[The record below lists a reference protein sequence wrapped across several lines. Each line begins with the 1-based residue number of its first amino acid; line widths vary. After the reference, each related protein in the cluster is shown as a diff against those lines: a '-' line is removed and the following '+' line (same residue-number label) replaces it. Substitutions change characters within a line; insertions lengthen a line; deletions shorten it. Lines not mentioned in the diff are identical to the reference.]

1 MKLYFKNLVNY
12 SFCFFLLLSLI
23 IVSCKEK
30 SQSLSET
37 LNTETKLALSKDQD
51 FITYSKVSKD
61 FREKVSV
68 DYYGYNKIDKS
79 ILNKELQTVKNDADF
94 IKAYEKAGLNN
105 AKEFVEY
112 QMIQKD
118 KIHILL
124 QRYPYFADIGKSKA
138 IHLILSLVDK
148 PQFDK
153 NKIKAL
159 AKNSNQ

>member
-112 QMIQKD
+112 QMIQG
-118 KIHILL
+118 
-124 QRYPYFADIGKSKA
+124 AEA
-138 IHLILSLVDK
+138 ICPRVQKRFVPLHNIIENVSVTI
-148 PQFDK
+148 FG
-153 NKIKAL
+153 NKK
-159 AKNSNQ
+159 KKQVSE